1 MDLSSGGEEDVD
13 AEPLLHPRCA
23 VQDIPALTQ
32 TVILFVLEELFWMAL
47 AKKTT
52 ALTKY
57 FTEVD
62 PAEVMQMEPVNLQ
75 KNVSTV
81 KQTDSMLLPGIVK
94 FVQQ

>member
-1 MDLSSGGEEDVD
+1 
-13 AEPLLHPRCA
+13 
-23 VQDIPALTQ
+23 
-32 TVILFVLEELFWMAL
+32 MAL
-47 AKKTT
+47 AEKTT

-94 FVQQ
+94 V